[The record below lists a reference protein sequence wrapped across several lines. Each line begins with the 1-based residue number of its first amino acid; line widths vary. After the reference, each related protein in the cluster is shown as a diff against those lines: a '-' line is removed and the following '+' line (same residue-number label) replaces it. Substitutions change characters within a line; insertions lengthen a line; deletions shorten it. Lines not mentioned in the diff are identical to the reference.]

1 MKLAYE
7 IFQKE
12 GYGVEL
18 GEKYLESAELVK
30 FELTRLENGR
40 EWAEKGMLEEERL
53 KIKHVNA
60 RKVEIREAAIVE
72 MSVGEIVEIEV

>member
-1 MKLAYE
+1 
-7 IFQKE
+7 
-12 GYGVEL
+12 
-18 GEKYLESAELVK
+18 
-30 FELTRLENGR
+30 
-40 EWAEKGMLEEERL
+40 MLEEERL